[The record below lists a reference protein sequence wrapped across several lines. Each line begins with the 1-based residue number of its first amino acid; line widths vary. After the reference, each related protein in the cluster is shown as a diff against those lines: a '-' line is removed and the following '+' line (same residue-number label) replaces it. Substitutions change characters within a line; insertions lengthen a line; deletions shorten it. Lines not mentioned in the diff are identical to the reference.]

1 VLEQVD
7 WIMPM
12 EYTELAI
19 QPIEITGAIDRIE
32 TDHFGIIVFPIL
44 RGWNNDTGVGGTPM
58 VEDLRRDI
66 GAAKAAG
73 STGVAVFT
81 YEAVLG
87 AAGVDTLKKLNEELK
102 SE

>member
-1 VLEQVD
+1 
-7 WIMPM
+7 
-12 EYTELAI
+12 
-19 QPIEITGAIDRIE
+19 
-32 TDHFGIIVFPIL
+32 
-44 RGWNNDTGVGGTPM
+44 M